1 MPADS
6 RTFPHEVPHAEPHD
20 AAHEVH
26 LSLPDNERVKVA
38 DGAPVVAMVAG
49 EASGDLLAGL
59 LLAGLRQRWPEAI
72 THGIGG
78 PQMAKQGFSAW
89 WPHHKLSVHGFSWE
103 LLRRYREIVGIR
115 ATLGDRLLH
124 NRPDVFIGVDAPDFN
139 LALEARLKAQGM
151 KTVHFVCPSIWAW
164 RPERVEKLRQ
174 STDHVLCIFPFEP
187 ALLAAHGIPATYVG
201 HPLAAVIPMES
212 DKAAARRALGL
223 ADAEEVVALLP
234 GSRQSEIRHLALRF
248 FRAAALM
255 QSARPAIKFIVPAVP
270 GLLPEIQAI
279 AERSGM
285 ADRLQMLSGQSHTAL
300 AACDVTLIASG
311 TATLEAALFKRP
323 MVIAYNMSWV
333 SWQIMRRKRL
343 QPWVGLPNILCR
355 EFVVPELLQDAATP
369 EALAEAVLQWL
380 DAARQAPAKIAA
392 LESRFCELHA
402 ELLRD
407 TSQLATHAIEKILQ
421 S

>member
-1 MPADS
+1 MDN
-6 RTFPHEVPHAEPHD
+6 
-20 AAHEVH
+20 
-26 LSLPDNERVKVA
+26 SLRAPD
-38 DGAPVVAMVAG
+38 APVMAMVAG

-59 LLAGLRQRWPEAI
+59 LLAGVRQRWSGA
-72 THGIGG
+72 TAHGIGG
-78 PQMAKQGFSAW
+78 PQMAKQGFQAW
-89 WPHHKLSVHGFSWE
+89 WPHHKLAVHGFSWE

-115 ATLGDRLLH
+115 AALGDRLLADK
-124 NRPDVFIGVDAPDFN
+124 PDVFIGVDAPDFN
-139 LALEARLKAQGM
+139 LDLEARLKAQGV

-164 RPERVEKLRQ
+164 RPERVEKLRR

-187 ALLAAHGIPATYVG
+187 ELLAAHGIAATYVG
-201 HPLAAVIPMES
+201 HPLANVIPMEP

-223 ADAEEVVALLP
+223 SDADEVVAILP

-248 FRAAALM
+248 FRAAALI

-279 AERSGM
+279 AQRSGM
-285 ADRLQMLSGQSHTAL
+285 AGRLQLLTGQSHTAL

-323 MVIAYNMSWV
+323 MVIGYHMSWL

-355 EFVVPELLQDAATP
+355 DFVVPELLQDAATP
-369 EALAEAVLQWL
+369 QALAAGVLQWL
-380 DAARQAPAKIAA
+380 DAERQEPAKIAA
-392 LESRFCELHA
+392 LESTFRALHT

-407 TSQLATHAIEKILQ
+407 TAALATDAIEKVLQ